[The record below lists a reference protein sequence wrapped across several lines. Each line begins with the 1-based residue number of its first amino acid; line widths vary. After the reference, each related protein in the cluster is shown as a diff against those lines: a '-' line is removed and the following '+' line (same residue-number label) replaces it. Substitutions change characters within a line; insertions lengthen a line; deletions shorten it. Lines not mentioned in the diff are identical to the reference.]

1 MTETLSMTVGLQCF
15 AEGQL
20 STGAVVTLVILAL
33 QIGFGLVMRRRANF
47 AGRRFFLI
55 ANVALTYWL
64 AMATFEQWTLDPGCK
79 VWFAALTH
87 FGITLVPVSWV
98 MFIHRYCFGLRGPI
112 ALWQAA
118 ALTLLPITVAA
129 VALTSPWHGMFY
141 AAGTGPVGDWP
152 GAPVIYTH
160 GVLFAVFSAVLYG
173 FMVWSL
179 VLLFRGLVTARKNY
193 RVHFALLLLLTLAPL
208 AANLGYVVADF
219 ALFDFDPTPFFFI
232 FTSMAYA
239 VIIMTNNH
247 LDLVGIARK
256 DFFDDFSSA
265 LAVIDT
271 AGRMQAVN
279 HAAESVMGTAAI
291 AETLMT
297 LVQTAEKQGGR
308 PIEGQIITTGA
319 RALRV
324 SLHPVLSPLGQR
336 RQTIGW
342 MAMVEDVTV
351 WHAMIVVLT
360 ASLEEQTGELERSRE
375 ESAQMQSL
383 AVRDPLTGAL
393 NRRGLE
399 NALKS
404 LLSDGTP
411 PDMIGIALV
420 DIDHFK
426 QINDRFG
433 HDAGD
438 AVLVRFA
445 DILLRTF
452 RRSDLVFRVGGEE
465 FLVLGPGL
473 DLATM
478 AERLED
484 AREMLATD
492 VHVKDAV
499 PDEPVQFSAGLDHW
513 TASGARTMTEVMRSV
528 DTLLYV
534 AKRDGRNRTVVGEA
548 S

>member
-1 MTETLSMTVGLQCF
+1 MTAGLHCF

-20 STGAVVTLVILAL
+20 STGAGVTLAILAL

-55 ANVALTYWL
+55 ANAALAYWL
-64 AMATFEQWTLDPGCK
+64 AMATLEQWTLDHGCK

-87 FGITLVPVSWV
+87 FGIALVPVSWV

-112 ALWQAA
+112 AHWQVAV
-118 ALTLLPITVAA
+118 LTVLPFTVAA
-129 VALTSPWHGMFY
+129 IALTSPWHGMFY

-160 GVLFAVFSAVLYG
+160 GPLFAASSIVLYSLL
-173 FMVWSL
+173 MWSL
-179 VLLFRGLVTARKNY
+179 VLLFRGLVTARKSY
-193 RVHFALLLLLTLAPL
+193 RLHFGLLLLLTLAPM
-208 AANLGYVVADF
+208 AANVGYVVADF
-219 ALFDFDPTPFFFI
+219 TLFHFDPTPFFFI

-256 DFFDDFSSA
+256 DFFDDFPSA

-271 AGRMQAVN
+271 AGRTQAIN
-279 HAAESVMGTAAI
+279 HAGQSVMAPPEIAES
-291 AETLMT
+291 LST
-297 LVQTAEKQGGR
+297 LVQSAEAQGGG
-308 PIEGQIITTGA
+308 PIEGQAITVGA

-324 SLHPVLSPLGQR
+324 SLHPVLSPLGPN

-342 MAMVEDVTV
+342 MAMVEDVTA
-351 WHAMIVVLT
+351 WHDMIAGLT
-360 ASLEEQTGELERSRE
+360 ASLEEQTYELERSRE
-375 ESAQMQSL
+375 ASAQLQSL
-383 AVRDPLTGAL
+383 VLRDPLTGAL

-411 PDMIGIALV
+411 PDVIGIALV

-426 QINDRFG
+426 QVNDRFG
-433 HDAGD
+433 HEAGD

-445 DILLRTF
+445 DILMRTF

-465 FLVLGPGL
+465 FLVLGPAL

-478 AERLED
+478 AQRLD
-484 AREMLATD
+484 HARAMLATD
-492 VHVKDAV
+492 VQVQDAV
-499 PDEPVQFSAGLDHW
+499 PDGPVQFSAGLDRW
-513 TASGARTMTEVMRSV
+513 TAAGDRTMTEVMRSV
-528 DTLLYV
+528 DALLYA
-534 AKRDGRNRTVVGEA
+534 AKHDGRNRTATGA
-548 S
+548 AA